1 MYRDVSVNNGVLT
14 GKTGFRSGMAIGGVF
29 GNETTRHIGGEA
41 RYTYRSND
49 LRVSSGSTRANARA
63 ESHAVHYDLLIHAA
77 PTEAMA
83 RPFVA
88 IGGGIKYYRG
98 TGVEAPF
105 QPLSSLVVLT
115 RTSEV
120 QPLVSAGAGVKLPI
134 SRRALIR
141 LDFRDYMTPFPS
153 SLLALPPNSRAKGWV
168 HDFVL
173 MVGISG
179 IF

>member
-1 MYRDVSVNNGVLT
+1 
-14 GKTGFRSGMAIGGVF
+14 
-29 GNETTRHIGGEA
+29 
-41 RYTYRSND
+41 
-49 LRVSSGSTRANARA
+49 
-63 ESHAVHYDLLIHAA
+63 VHYDLLIHAA